1 MLLHSEKILA
11 QDVMSKEF
19 ITFNDNV
26 KAIQAIEIMVQ
37 KDTEE
42 IFILDNKNQL
52 IGFVTLTNIFKV
64 LKDNLYQDVSLKKVI
79 IDVGISIDKKT
90 SLLTCKNI
98 MSKNKINTLPVLKDG
113 QLIGVIKKEKI
124 LNYLYRN
131 LEKSQ
136 VRLNQII
143 NSIHEALCVIDKK
156 GKVVIW
162 NEKSEILYDVS
173 SKDILGNYIQDFFP
187 NAMIAKVLKSRKTVK
202 NVYHMPKKD
211 YHIMI
216 NVEPIWLDGEFVG
229 AVSTDRDISE
239 VKKMS
244 NELQK
249 ANETLQYLEGEMRRV
264 IGEHLGSII
273 GRSEK
278 IRKRIEIATHVA
290 RTEATILITGESG
303 TGKEVFAR
311 YIHDRSGKKGLFVP
325 INCSA
330 IPNELFESEFF
341 GYEKGAFTG
350 ASDKGKIGLF
360 ELAEDGTIFLDEI
373 GDLPLPMQAK
383 LLRVLQEKQ
392 IKRVGGQKY
401 IPINARVLSATN
413 LDLKEMV
420 EKGEFREDLYYR
432 INVVEIDLPPLRER
446 EGDIPLLIHAFLRE
460 LCEKNKKDI
469 LGIESDVLKVLNNY
483 YWKGNIREL
492 KNTIENLVVLCRNE
506 TITMDLIPEYII
518 KESKKKKY
526 KIEKSFD
533 LNKSVEKFE
542 IDMIMEALKLSNG
555 NKVKAAKLLSIPRT
569 TLYYK
574 LENYNLECR

>member
-79 IDVGISIDKKT
+79 INVGISIDKKT

-136 VRLNQII
+136 VRLNHII
-143 NSIHEALCVIDKK
+143 NSIHEALCVIDKE

-173 SKDILGNYIQDFFP
+173 SQEILGKYIQDFFP
-187 NAMIAKVLKSRKTVK
+187 NAMISKVLKSRQTVK